1 MNIID
6 HMAAAPGPLAAV
18 LASALSPSACQLA
31 AALGPLACSSCNA
44 LPVKLSLPNLI
55 LNNIFWMK
63 NRSCTKL
70 IGGGGGGPKIVL
82 KDRPEG

>member
-55 LNNIFWMK
+55 LNNILMK
-63 NRSCTKL
+63 NKSCTKL
-70 IGGGGGGPKIVL
+70 IGGGEGTKIVL